1 MVMNPFHGYELV
13 VMNLLVCVRPMVAV
27 NKYEPLVGCAPYGGY
42 ELDVTDTQDSDGRT
56 PKEYPVLVMNPLMVM
71 SPLVDWL

>member
-1 MVMNPFHGYELV
+1 MRS
-13 VMNLLVCVRPMVAV
+13 VMNLLVGVRPILAV
-27 NKYEPLVGCAPYGGY
+27 NKYEPLGGCAPYGGY

-71 SPLVDWL
+71 SPLVDVRPM